1 MKEPYTIL
9 SNLWLLISSIN
20 LSFQVNAQR
29 EYKSTADKWLDYDF
43 LMGNPVPKS
52 MELPDHKYQY
62 LLRKL
67 DIAIGLRW
75 CWIMKSSRN
84 HIKNVYY
91 EMQS

>member
-1 MKEPYTIL
+1 MKGLYTCYCSKSLIVD
-9 SNLWLLISSIN
+9 SNMN
-20 LSFQVNAQR
+20 LSLQVNTQH

-52 MELPDHKYQY
+52 MQLPDYKYQN

-75 CWIMKSSRN
+75 C
-84 HIKNVYY
+84 
-91 EMQS
+91 